1 MDGQYRRSFL
11 LRDVRVVNQK
21 EDRHLQHKL
30 NMLDKQHRYT
40 CKMLQQRRDS
50 LVNEQSR
57 MVMVKI
63 CEPKATVNIAMREI
77 GEYKNAEANF
87 RGIHTS
93 DGRGRSSPRNPQDD
107 DKGSEQV
114 EQSRT
119 VSAPPASVK
128 PTAPV
133 RHRRNIRSVVSLM
146 QMKNIAAIDLISEKE
161 LARQRQK
168 AQEEAKRVRQLQT
181 DMLHKRVTE
190 FIQSLR
196 DKVNVETLEE
206 PL

>member
-1 MDGQYRRSFL
+1 MDGQCRRSFL
-11 LRDVRVVNQK
+11 LRDVSVVNQR
-21 EDRHLQHKL
+21 EDRDLQHKL

-40 CKMLQQRRDS
+40 CKMLRQRRDS

-57 MVMVKI
+57 VVMVKI

-77 GEYKNAEANF
+77 GEHKNAEANS
-87 RGIHTS
+87 RGLHTS
-93 DGRGRSSPRNPQDD
+93 DGRGRSSPRKPQDD

-133 RHRRNIRSVVSLM
+133 RHRRNTRSVVSLM
-146 QMKNIAAIDLISEKE
+146 QMKNIATIDSISEKE

-168 AQEEAKRVRQLQT
+168 AQEEAERVRQLQT